1 MSFLNS
7 YKNIISNLASLKN
20 KNLHMKNNLFNLS
33 IVSLSLVAILSI
45 SCSKSNQQAD
55 VLAKDSATVEAT
67 SPVSAPAS
75 NNVEVA
81 KNNASQAL
89 LPTTNNAP
97 VASAVAAPQSG
108 AGLNPAHGQPGHR
121 CDIPVGAPLNSPAPS
136 AQPANAAPQVQ
147 MNPVQAPVSA
157 PQQTVT
163 APGMN
168 PPHGEPG
175 HRCEIPVGAPLN
187 S

>member
-1 MSFLNS
+1 
-7 YKNIISNLASLKN
+7 
-20 KNLHMKNNLFNLS
+20 MKNNLFNTS
-33 IVSLSLVAILSI
+33 IASLSLVAILSI

-55 VLAKDSATVEAT
+55 VVAKDSASVEVT

-75 NNVEVA
+75 NTIEVA

-89 LPTTNNAP
+89 LPATNNAP
-97 VASAVAAPQSG
+97 VASTIPAPQSGG

-136 AQPANAAPQVQ
+136 AQPANAPQVQ
-147 MNPVQAPVSA
+147 MNPVQDPVSA

>member
-1 MSFLNS
+1 
-7 YKNIISNLASLKN
+7 
-20 KNLHMKNNLFNLS
+20 MKNNLFNISIASLS
-33 IVSLSLVAILSI
+33 IVAIFTM

-55 VLAKDSATVEAT
+55 VLAKDSASVEAT
-67 SPVSAPAS
+67 APISAPVS

-81 KNNASQAL
+81 KNSASQAL
-89 LPTTNNAP
+89 LPVTNNAP
-97 VASAVAAPQSG
+97 IVNNIPAPQAGG

-121 CDIPVGAPLNSPAPS
+121 CEIPVGAPLNTPAPS
-136 AQPANAAPQVQ
+136 AQPANAPQVQ